1 MKEGKIKNVWYLDA
15 DGKKKNYDRT
25 GINVYHTFNA
35 RQVEADVDTIKR
47 MIQDKGYLPSWARDE
62 EGPGFS
68 RDEVI
73 NMVLENAVHGM
84 NKNNDIVKAI
94 EDAIYKDVED
104 ELNRLWYQDISDS
117 LKQIAAN
124 TKAIGE
130 ELQLGK

>member
-15 DGKKKNYDRT
+15 NGEKKNYSRKA
-25 GINVYHTFNA
+25 INVYHAFNF
-35 RQVEADVDTIKR
+35 RQLEADVDTMKKMMR
-47 MIQDKGYLPSWARDE
+47 DKSYLPSWARDE

-68 RDEVI
+68 REEVI
-73 NMVLENAVHGM
+73 NMVIENSVVLM
-84 NKNNDIVKAI
+84 NKNNDIVNAI

>member
-1 MKEGKIKNVWYLDA
+1 MNKGKIKNVWYLDA
-15 DGKKKNYDRT
+15 NGQKKNYNRT
-25 GINVYHTFNA
+25 GINVKHAFNF
-35 RQVEADVDTIKR
+35 RQLEADVNTIKR
-47 MIQDKGYLPSWARDE
+47 MMQDKGYLPSWATDE
-62 EGPGFS
+62 QGPGFS
-68 RDEVI
+68 RDQVI
-73 NMVLENAVHGM
+73 DMVLENAVHGM
-84 NKNNDIVKAI
+84 NKNNDIVDAI

>member
-15 DGKKKNYDRT
+15 NGQKKNYDRT
-25 GINVYHTFNA
+25 GINVYHAFHFK
-35 RQVEADVDTIKR
+35 QLEADKNTIKR
-47 MIQDKGYLPSWARDE
+47 MIQDKGYLPDWATDE
-62 EGPGFS
+62 RGPNFS
-68 RDEVI
+68 RDEI
-73 NMVLENAVHGM
+73 IDMVLENAVHGIG
-84 NKNNDIVKAI
+84 KVNDIVDAI

-104 ELNRLWYQDISDS
+104 KLNRLWYQDISNS

>member
-84 NKNNDIVKAI
+84 NKNNDIVNAI

>member
-15 DGKKKNYDRT
+15 NGEKKNYSRKA
-25 GINVYHTFNA
+25 INVYHAFNF
-35 RQVEADVDTIKR
+35 RQLEADVDTMKKMMR
-47 MIQDKGYLPSWARDE
+47 DKSYLPSWATDE

-68 RDEVI
+68 REEVI
-73 NMVLENAVHGM
+73 NMVIENSVVLM
-84 NKNNDIVKAI
+84 NKNNDIVNAI

-124 TKAIGE
+124 TKAIG
-130 ELQLGK
+130 

>member
-1 MKEGKIKNVWYLDA
+1 
-15 DGKKKNYDRT
+15 
-25 GINVYHTFNA
+25 
-35 RQVEADVDTIKR
+35 
-47 MIQDKGYLPSWARDE
+47 MIQDKGYLPSWATDE
-62 EGPGFS
+62 QGPGFS

-73 NMVLENAVHGM
+73 DMVLENAVHGM

>member
-15 DGKKKNYDRT
+15 NGQKKNYDRT

-62 EGPGFS
+62 KGPGFS

>member
-1 MKEGKIKNVWYLDA
+1 MKEGKIKNVWYLNA
-15 DGKKKNYDRT
+15 NGEKKNYDRT
-25 GINVYHTFNA
+25 GINVKHAFYFK
-35 RQVEADVDTIKR
+35 QLEADKNTIKR
-47 MIQDKGYLPSWARDE
+47 MMQDKGYLPSWARDE

-73 NMVLENAVHGM
+73 DMVLENAVLGIS
-84 NKNNDIVKAI
+84 KVNNIVDAI

-104 ELNRLWYQDISDS
+104 LLNRLWYQDISDS

-130 ELQLGK
+130 KVNNGK

>member
-15 DGKKKNYDRT
+15 NGEKKNYSRKA
-25 GINVYHTFNA
+25 INVYHAFNF
-35 RQVEADVDTIKR
+35 RQLETDVDTMKKMMR
-47 MIQDKGYLPSWARDE
+47 DKSYLPSWATDE

-68 RDEVI
+68 REEVI
-73 NMVLENAVHGM
+73 NMVIENSVVLM
-84 NKNNDIVKAI
+84 NKNNDIVNAI

-130 ELQLGK
+130 ELQHGK

>member
-15 DGKKKNYDRT
+15 NGQKKNYDRT
-25 GINVYHTFNA
+25 GINVYHAFHFKQLESDKN
-35 RQVEADVDTIKR
+35 TIKR
-47 MIQDKGYLPSWARDE
+47 MIQDKGYLPSWARDP

-68 RDEVI
+68 REEVI
-73 NMVLENAVHGM
+73 DMVLENAVHGM

-104 ELNRLWYQDISDS
+104 KLNRLWYQDISDS